1 MFDRKRVRKGAS
13 NAAGTVMPIAEQLTD
28 DPKLRR
34 RLIAALAHAELARR
48 QARRATGFTGA
59 AMRLASDREFREH
72 LQEIAVQLQ
81 DAQRRVKRR
90 QSHKVRNTML
100 LALGGGAVAAMFHPK
115 VRERLG
121 GVTGTVGSA
130 MPSGGPTTIE
140 EQIEVGVPVSTAYN
154 QWTQFEDFPLFMEG
168 VDHVDQLGD
177 TELHW
182 VASIGGKR
190 AEWDAKII
198 EQQPDTRISWSS
210 IDGRHTHGTVW
221 FEKLGE
227 NRTLVR
233 LAMTYRPQGPVELAG
248 SAAGVDRRRIKGD
261 LERFRELIESR
272 GAETGAWRGEIESG
286 TKTG

>member
-1 MFDRKRVRKGAS
+1 
-13 NAAGTVMPIAEQLTD
+13 MPKI
-28 DPKLRR
+28 
-34 RLIAALAHAELARR
+34 
-48 QARRATGFTGA
+48 
-59 AMRLASDREFREH
+59 
-72 LQEIAVQLQ
+72 Q
-81 DAQRRVKRR
+81 D
-90 QSHKVRNTML
+90 S
-100 LALGGGAVAAMFHPK
+100 
-115 VRERLG
+115 
-121 GVTGTVGSA
+121 
-130 MPSGGPTTIE
+130 
-140 EQIEVGVPVSTAYN
+140 IEVQVPVQQAYN